1 MARPLRYEAAGA
13 VYHVMARGDGGKTVF
28 EDDRDRFAWL
38 ELMERAC
45 ERFGWRAH
53 AWVLMGN
60 HFHLLLETP
69 EPNLVAGMKWLL
81 GVFSQ
86 GWNRRR
92 SRRGHV
98 FQGRYKAVVVNGE
111 EREGCY
117 FRVVADYIH
126 LNPVRAG
133 LAGGD
138 TGKRLRDWKWSSFP
152 AYGKGKAPGW
162 LETAR
167 VLRAFALSEDGR
179 GGKAYGTYL
188 EARGKDRAAVA
199 SEEALKEL
207 RRGWYLGEKG
217 FAAKV
222 LEAIGTTG
230 SNRKK
235 ASTGGEAAREHGAA
249 EAERLASA
257 GLRILGLPVQP
268 LDLLGRG
275 KWMEEKALLASLI
288 RKRTGVRNAWVA
300 SRLAMGHEVMVTRAV
315 RRVRESRELGKRLAE
330 LEAKVLTNH
339 RSNMNRS

>member
-38 ELMERAC
+38 GLMERAC
-45 ERFGWRAH
+45 ERFGWRIH

-92 SRRGHV
+92 LRRGHV
-98 FQGRYKAVVVNGE
+98 FQGRYKSVVVNGE
-111 EREGCY
+111 ERDGWY

-138 TGKRLRDWKWSSFP
+138 TGKRLRSWQWSSFP
-152 AYGKGKAPGW
+152 AYAGGKSAAW
-162 LETAR
+162 LETGR
-167 VLRAFALSEDGR
+167 VLRAFALSEDAR
-179 GGKAYGTYL
+179 GGRAYATYL
-188 EARGKDRAAVA
+188 EARGKDRQAVA

-207 RRGWYLGEKG
+207 RRGWYLGEKS

-222 LEAIGTTG
+222 LGAIGLKPA
-230 SNRKK
+230 RKK
-235 ASTGGEAAREHGAA
+235 GSAGGEAARAHGET
-249 EAERLASA
+249 EAERLASS
-257 GLRILGLPVQP
+257 GLRVLGLPDDPVE
-268 LDLLGRG
+268 LAGRG
-275 KWMEEKALLASLI
+275 KWAEEKALVAALV
-288 RKRTGVRNAWVA
+288 RGRTGVRNGWVA
-300 SRLAMGHEVMVTRAV
+300 SRLAMGHEVAVTRAV
-315 RRVRESRELGKRLAE
+315 RRIRESRDLAKRLAG
-330 LEAKVLTNH
+330 LEAKVLGAAV
-339 RSNMNRS
+339 